1 MKILQTCQAVNFLVK
16 LVILYK
22 KMNFFTGTSRALASD
37 EADSFIDQLFFKN
50 THFPEHLSVAMTIKT
65 LKAMRNL
72 IEFDTCNYLCIFS
85 NVFRT

>member
-1 MKILQTCQAVNFLVK
+1 
-16 LVILYK
+16 
-22 KMNFFTGTSRALASD
+22 MNFFTGISRTLARD

-65 LKAMRNL
+65 LKTMSNL
-72 IEFDTCNYLCIFS
+72 TEFDTCNYLCIFS